1 MRCAARAKFLWQRD
15 DNLATNTVA
24 AISSGP
30 GKPLEEPLTDRVEPF
45 IDKVSVEAAS
55 PPARFQTFSSLR
67 YLDFRYLWT
76 GTFMMSAGQWIQQVT
91 LGWLVYDL
99 TGNSM
104 LLGALNGLRALPFLV
119 TGPMAGVAADRMD
132 RKKLLLRTQ
141 WILVVTALV
150 MGSVVA
156 SGWLRVWHI
165 FLFTLVTGIAWT
177 FTEPV
182 RQSMI
187 PSLVP
192 KKELANAIALNSGG
206 FNLMKIIGPALGG
219 GMIALF
225 GASGN
230 FFVQAVAYIG
240 VLFMIYWMHVPPTPD
255 EARQS
260 SALANLK
267 EGFVYVWSTPA
278 VLALMTLAYVP
289 RIFAVPYQTL
299 MPVFQKDVL
308 KVGPEGLGL
317 LMAAPGLGALL
328 AVLVLASVANRL
340 RRQGLFLVVSILILA
355 SFLILFSQIKSF
367 PLALITLVAA
377 GVFQML
383 FLASTNT
390 LLQLTVPDKL
400 RGRVM
405 SLYMLDRGFMPA
417 GALFAGITAHF
428 IGAPSTVATMGGIVI
443 VLTLLVAWRV
453 PALRNL

>member
-1 MRCAARAKFLWQRD
+1 MEEQLTEQ
-15 DNLATNTVA
+15 
-24 AISSGP
+24 I
-30 GKPLEEPLTDRVEPF
+30 EPLVDEAPVG
-45 IDKVSVEAAS
+45 AAS
-55 PPARFQTFSSLR
+55 PRFRFQTFSSLR
-67 YLDFRYLWT
+67 HLDFRYLWT

-141 WILVVTALV
+141 WILVVTAIL
-150 MGSVVA
+150 MGSLVA
-156 SGWLRVWHI
+156 SGFLKVWHI
-165 FLFTLVTGIAWT
+165 FLFTLITGIAWT

-187 PSLVP
+187 PSVVP
-192 KKELANAIALNSGG
+192 KKDLANAIALNSGG

-219 GMIALF
+219 AMIALF

-230 FFVQAVAYIG
+230 FFVQAIAYIG
-240 VLFMIYWMHVPPTPD
+240 VLFMVYWMHVPPTPG
-255 EARQS
+255 EARRS

-267 EGFVYVWSTPA
+267 EGFAYVWSTPA
-278 VLALMTLAYVP
+278 VLALMMLAYVP

-308 KVGPEGLGL
+308 KVGPDGLGL

-328 AVLVLASVANRL
+328 AVLILASLANRI
-340 RRQGLFLVVSILILA
+340 RRQGAFLVASILILA
-355 SFLILFSQIKSF
+355 FFLILFSQIKSF
-367 PLALITLVAA
+367 PLALVTLVAA

-390 LLQLTVPDKL
+390 LLQLTVPDQL

-417 GALFAGITAHF
+417 GALFAGVTAHF
-428 IGAPSTVATMGGIVI
+428 IGAPSAVATMGGIVI

-453 PALRNL
+453 PALRTL